1 MMFAL
6 IYVCCL
12 RTGCNAINWV
22 QKKVFAGRRDTVV
35 LKPMTRHTSIVTFM
49 QLNTMLWA
57 LYLVLIFA
65 TPPVFLGDGHPLT
78 FALAPGCLAGAYF
91 MFKRLLHI
99 RAWGPS
105 IRMAIATVIVLWTFV
120 EVMARKQLFN
130 EIWVA
135 PMEHRAEMDG
145 MLLTFIVLATGL
157 FVRHRRIRK

>member
-1 MMFAL
+1 
-6 IYVCCL
+6 
-12 RTGCNAINWV
+12 
-22 QKKVFAGRRDTVV
+22 
-35 LKPMTRHTSIVTFM
+35 MTCHTSIVTFM

-57 LYLVLIFA
+57 LYLVLMFCYD
-65 TPPVFLGDGHPLT
+65 PVFLGDGHPLT
-78 FALAPGCLAGAYF
+78 FALAAGCLAGACF

-120 EVMARKQLFN
+120 EVMARNLFFN

-135 PMEHRAEMDG
+135 PMEHRAEMGG

-157 FVRHRRIRK
+157 FVRHRRKRK

>member
-1 MMFAL
+1 MFL
-6 IYVCCL
+6 
-12 RTGCNAINWV
+12 
-22 QKKVFAGRRDTVV
+22 D
-35 LKPMTRHTSIVTFM
+35 
-49 QLNTMLWA
+49 
-57 LYLVLIFA
+57 
-65 TPPVFLGDGHPLT
+65 DGHPLT
-78 FALAPGCLAGAYF
+78 FALAAGCLAGACF

-120 EVMARKQLFN
+120 EVMARKQFFN

-135 PMEHRAEMDG
+135 PMEHRADMDG